1 MMRMTNRPA
10 AKTFLIQASKYALVG
25 LGNTLLTFV
34 VYFLLTE
41 IFALSPGLA
50 NPIGYAVGLVNSF
63 VWNRR
68 WTFGHSGAWIG
79 SAVRFLAV
87 FAVCFAVQYAL
98 CNYLD
103 SRLPWVKHYYNFII
117 AMIVYNVLFFLANKY
132 IIFKSGNE

>member
-87 FAVCFAVQYAL
+87 FAVCLRFSML
-98 CNYLD
+98 CATTSTSVCHGL
-103 SRLPWVKHYYNFII
+103 STTII
-117 AMIVYNVLFFLANKY
+117 
-132 IIFKSGNE
+132 SSSP